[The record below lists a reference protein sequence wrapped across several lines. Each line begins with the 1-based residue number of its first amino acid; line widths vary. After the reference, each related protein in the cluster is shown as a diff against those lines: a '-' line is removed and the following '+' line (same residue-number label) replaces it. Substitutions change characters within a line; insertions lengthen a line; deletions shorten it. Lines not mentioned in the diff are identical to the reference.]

1 MYYTNVYIAPVFD
14 SSMGACSWQTSKA
27 AECRAEIEALEGDFH
42 LVGRLA
48 GWANGVGGVC
58 IGVTGLTVVVGLVRL
73 ATVYLALAHV
83 AIVFFFLSDEDILR
97 NNIPPRNVP
106 RDQGIVP
113 AYQLSAM

>member
-1 MYYTNVYIAPVFD
+1 MYYTNVYTAPVFD

-83 AIVFFFLSDEDILR
+83 AIVLVVLVIRLKGFGVIEQRASSVSVRFRSR
-97 NNIPPRNVP
+97 T
-106 RDQGIVP
+106 
-113 AYQLSAM
+113 YH

>member
-1 MYYTNVYIAPVFD
+1 MYYTNVYTAPVFD

-73 ATVYLALAHV
+73 ATPTVSKAGSHKAGVGLFV
-83 AIVFFFLSDEDILR
+83 AAI
-97 NNIPPRNVP
+97 
-106 RDQGIVP
+106 
-113 AYQLSAM
+113 

>member
-1 MYYTNVYIAPVFD
+1 MIYDRRNNVTIEETITCFAKKMKKSARNIMYYTNVYTAPVFD

-58 IGVTGLTVVVGLVRL
+58 IGVTGLPVVEGLVRL
-73 ATVYLALAHV
+73 ATV
-83 AIVFFFLSDEDILR
+83 
-97 NNIPPRNVP
+97 
-106 RDQGIVP
+106 
-113 AYQLSAM
+113 

>member
-1 MYYTNVYIAPVFD
+1 MYYTNVYTAPVFD

-58 IGVTGLTVVVGLVRL
+58 IGVTGLAVVVRFVWL
-73 ATVYLALAHV
+73 ATV
-83 AIVFFFLSDEDILR
+83 
-97 NNIPPRNVP
+97 
-106 RDQGIVP
+106 
-113 AYQLSAM
+113 

>member
-1 MYYTNVYIAPVFD
+1 MIEGIMSQYRRLLPVSREKLKKLARNIMYYTNVYTAPVFD

-58 IGVTGLTVVVGLVRL
+58 IGVTGLAVVVGFVWL
-73 ATVYLALAHV
+73 ATV
-83 AIVFFFLSDEDILR
+83 
-97 NNIPPRNVP
+97 
-106 RDQGIVP
+106 
-113 AYQLSAM
+113 